1 MNINISL
8 STEGINAAIHKLK
21 EVKEHLQWGL
31 DETIDILVKEG
42 VMIAQSAD
50 GSMASVTGY
59 RPDDNTGIIIA
70 SGDVPAIAEFGAGD
84 ATLSARTFFE
94 NGGSLDADV
103 FPGSYSL
110 FVGSRDYYNFGSW
123 RFGGVWYTEVE
134 PRHGL
139 FDAKLFITEKSSE
152 IAKEV
157 IKL

>member
-1 MNINISL
+1 MNININL
-8 STEGINAAIHKLK
+8 STESITAAIHKLNT
-21 EVKEHLQWGL
+21 VKDNLRWGL
-31 DETIDILVKEG
+31 NETIDILVNEG
-42 VMIAQSAD
+42 AMIAQAAD
-50 GSMASVTGY
+50 GSMATVTGY
-59 RPDDNTGIIIA
+59 RPDDNTGLIIA
-70 SGDVPAIAEFGAGD
+70 TGDVAAIAEFGAGD
-84 ATLSARTFFE
+84 ATLSPRTFFE
-94 NGGSLDADV
+94 NGGALDAEV

-139 FDAKLFITEKSSE
+139 FDAKLFIQDRAAE

>member
-1 MNINISL
+1 VNINISL
-8 STEGINAAIHKLK
+8 STESIEAAIHKLK
-21 EVKEHLQWGL
+21 SVKEHIEWGL

-50 GSMASVTGY
+50 GSMATVTGY
-59 RPDDNTGIIIA
+59 RPDNKTGIIIA
-70 SGDVPAIAEFGAGD
+70 SGEAAAIAEFGAGD

-94 NGGSLDADV
+94 NGGSLDAEV

-139 FDAKLFITEKSSE
+139 FDAKLYITENSSE
-152 IAKEV
+152 IAKDV